1 MSKKSKKLNRPFSPA
16 ILNRAKKIADK
27 YEIIILVE
35 DGLYFGKGVE
45 MPYVFGDGKT
55 CEECINNTRDALT
68 AAVSH
73 LLERGED
80 VPAPAKEGKKD
91 TQVNIRLNAE
101 EKAILTAAASA
112 KGYRGLADFIRSTVL
127 QHQTV

>member
-1 MSKKSKKLNRPFSPA
+1 MSKKSKKLNKPFSTA
-16 ILNRAKKIADK
+16 VLNRAKKIADK
-27 YEIIILVE
+27 YEIIISVE
-35 DGLYFGKGVE
+35 DSQWFGKGVE

-55 CEECINNTRDALT
+55 CEECINNTREALT
-68 AAVSH
+68 SAVAH
-73 LLERGED
+73 LLERGEN

-91 TQVNIRLNAE
+91 AQVNIRLNAE
-101 EKAILTAAASA
+101 EKAILSAAASA